1 MLPPKPINIFQET
14 RNFSDAVRRVGREP
28 GARLLDARVVD
39 ADEVLAA
46 KFDLAVGSRV
56 FEVRRVRFADDVPV
70 AVETS
75 YINYALCP
83 GIEGHDFSRE
93 SLYDVLAH
101 EHGIRVGHGTERVSI
116 ARATS
121 QEAESLLIDEGEP
134 VFFVQ
139 ALERT
144 AAGVPMEYLKAV
156 YVPSRYRFAS
166 NGCKNGEVPEGV
178 SSTWLTW

>member
-1 MLPPKPINIFQET
+1 MYKRQ
-14 RNFSDAVRRVGREP
+14 
-28 GARLLDARVVD
+28 
-39 ADEVLAA
+39 
-46 KFDLAVGSRV
+46 
-56 FEVRRVRFADDVPV
+56 
-70 AVETS
+70 
-75 YINYALCP
+75 
-83 GIEGHDFSRE
+83 RE